1 MPLTGSIP
9 PRPPRFPLDPTEHVQ
24 FWVGSPATT
33 EGWVREGDSVQL
45 FCRGDGSPS
54 PEYTFYRLQ
63 VIHLVVLLEALAPDL
78 CGILTCPNF

>member
-1 MPLTGSIP
+1 MALALPLPLTGSIP
-9 PRPPRFPLDPTEHVQ
+9 PCPPPFPLDPTEHVQ

-63 VIHLVVLLEALAPDL
+63 VIHLIIFWKPWP
-78 CGILTCPNF
+78 LTSVTY